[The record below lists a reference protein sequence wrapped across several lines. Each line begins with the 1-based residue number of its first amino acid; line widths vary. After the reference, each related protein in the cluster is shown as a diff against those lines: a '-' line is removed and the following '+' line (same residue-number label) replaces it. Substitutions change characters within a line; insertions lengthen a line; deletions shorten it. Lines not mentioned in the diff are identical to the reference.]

1 MDSLNLSLSDSEDED
16 EVLRENLL
24 RIANGT
30 DDSDLDSSNTPT
42 EALDEAEQGQGSSNP
57 NDEPIIIS
65 DESDIEEDSTVI
77 ATISLKRGAPVDS
90 DSIRIVSVCTLNN
103 NHKSFNRI
111 IGDLCFSRI
120 SCHEGQS

>member
-16 EVLRENLL
+16 EVLHENLL

-42 EALDEAEQGQGSSNP
+42 EALDEAEQGQGRANP

-65 DESDIEEDSTVI
+65 DESDSEEDSAVI
-77 ATISLKRGAPVDS
+77 ATISLKRGPVEPN
-90 DSIRIVSVCTLNN
+90 RYVSVGT
-103 NHKSFNRI
+103 FI
-111 IGDLCFSRI
+111 
-120 SCHEGQS
+120 